1 MAKSRSR
8 GASRKAAPKRQPS
21 ATSRKKAPAGGA
33 GASTEIEVVEEAP
46 GMGVDGGIAVITCIV
61 LVVACVLLDA
71 QLGKYGAGMFF
82 K

>member
-21 ATSRKKAPAGGA
+21 ATSRKKAPAASA
-33 GASTEIEVVEEAP
+33 GAEVEVVEEAP
-46 GMGVDGGIAVITCIV
+46 GMGVDGGIAVITCIM